1 MTPQEFIELKAIL
14 CIGFMPSRQW
24 LTIEHEEIAQITAD
38 TKKKT
43 DEEKFQI
50 VLYNYA
56 KLKLRTTFDTL
67 EEDVRK
73 MCQRWLVNQ
82 FPQQTGKDSYEG
94 ALADVLVN
102 EEWMVRCRIT
112 TDKKF
117 ESECLVRAF
126 GMNEKVD
133 RNSSDFLEKVE
144 SYKQVT
150 FLEISRKP
158 VTECP
163 RSCMEWFEMS
173 HNIIHN
179 EYRRMYHRVIDEE
192 VAELA
197 SQFMRVQH
205 PRNVEIVKQRLE
217 GETRVEIGR
226 QHGVSG
232 NRVPQIV
239 EEMMV
244 KLRSHVSRMEIIN
257 RQTELGAKLRRILG
271 REIGEVDEEM
281 KNDLELQKAELKE
294 MRRKALTMSVDDL
307 EICTRVYNILF
318 YRQIRTLRDLVQ
330 YSEVE
335 ILKTKNFGRKSLKE
349 VKEVLAEHGLRLG
362 MTPEELKE
370 IEGEE

>member
-14 CIGFMPSRQW
+14 TISFFPPRQW
-24 LTIEHEEIAQITAD
+24 LNIELDEHAQITED
-38 TKKKT
+38 INKKT

-56 KLKLRTTFDTL
+56 KLKLRKIFDTL

-73 MCQRWLVNQ
+73 ICHLWFEKQ

-94 ALADVLVN
+94 AIADVLVN
-102 EEWMVRCRIT
+102 EEWMVRCKIT

-117 ESECLVRAF
+117 EGELLVQAF
-126 GMNEKVD
+126 EMNEKVD
-133 RNSSDFLEKVE
+133 RNSSDFAEKVE

-150 FLEISRKP
+150 FREITRKP
-158 VTECP
+158 MTECP
-163 RSCMEWFEMS
+163 RSCQEWFEMAR
-173 HNIIHN
+173 NIIHD
-179 EYRRMYHRVIDEE
+179 EYRRMYNRVIDDE
-192 VAELA
+192 VAGVVT
-197 SQFMRVQH
+197 QFLKVQN
-205 PRNVEIVKQRLE
+205 PRNVEVVKQRFA

-257 RQTELGAKLRRILG
+257 RQSELGEKLRAILG
-271 REIGEVDEEM
+271 REIDDLDE
-281 KNDLELQKAELKE
+281 LEDAEELNKAKLKE
-294 MRRKALTMSVDDL
+294 MRKKALMIWIGDL
-307 EICTRVYNILF
+307 QPLPRMYNTLL
-318 YRQIRTLRDLVQ
+318 YREIRTFKDLVVF
-330 YSEVE
+330 SEVE
-335 ILKTKNFGRKSLKE
+335 LLKMRNVGRKSLQE
-349 VKEVLAEHGLRLG
+349 IKEVLAEHGLQLG
-362 MTPEELKE
+362 MHEDFLKE